1 MFLHL
6 VFLVALLNFGQS
18 QNQCVREIRLLKNDL
33 QVELR
38 DVVTDAI
45 TDSSVSREDVQ
56 ELVEDKATKEDVQA
70 LNHSVAAGNQLTMDT
85 LAANQNATIEGL
97 DQLVRDKATKED
109 FQSLKSGNQ
118 LMMDTLL
125 ASVANQ
131 NITRDELVGL
141 LSDKATNIC
150 QAVNSLNFSV
160 ATGNEHIMK
169 TLWQIKE
176 SQDGIINATT
186 LNSGF
191 EADQCVTRD
200 EVRDVIRTEVESVV
214 RTEVQSIVQ
223 REVQSI
229 VRAEMQSLTR
239 LVAEIQNN
247 TDRLLQQT
255 LTYTC
260 NGTPGWRRVTFIDMT
275 DTSYNCPPG
284 LNLTSYSK
292 RTCGRAHSHYRGCS
306 STTFSVGGSEYSRV
320 CGRIRGY
327 QVGSSLAFRGYNTNP
342 QSLNNLYVDGVS
354 LTHGPDDGRQH
365 IWTFAA
371 GLTEAKIPALETPQ
385 VCPCDDRST
394 SAPPPFVGEDYFCES
409 GLNRAWTRSFHGV
422 FFPDDPLWD
431 GEGCTSNSTCCQFN
445 NPPWFTNNLPNST
458 TDDIELRLCLVNQI
472 TYSDV
477 LLELI
482 ELYIQ

>member
-141 LSDKATNIC
+141 VSDKATNIC

-160 ATGNEHIMK
+160 ATGNEHIME
-169 TLWQIKE
+169 TLLQIIA
-176 SQDGIINATT
+176 SQNGIRNATT
-186 LNSGF
+186 LNSGPT
-191 EADQCVTRD
+191 ADQCVTRD
-200 EVRDVIRTEVESVV
+200 EVRDVIRTEVESVI
-214 RTEVQSIVQ
+214 RTEVQSIIQ
-223 REVQSI
+223 
-229 VRAEMQSLTR
+229 AEIQSLTR

-260 NGTPGWRRVTFIDMT
+260 NGTPGWRRVTFMNMT

-284 LNLTSYSK
+284 LKLTSYSK
-292 RTCGRAHSHYRGCS
+292 RTCGRAHTGRYGCS
-306 STTFSVGGSEYSRV
+306 STTFNVGGSEYSRV
-320 CGRIRGY
+320 CGRIKGY
-327 QVGSSLAFRGYNTNP
+327 QVGSTLSFNAYVQGS
-342 QSLNNLYVDGVS
+342 QSINSYYVDGVS
-354 LTHGPDDGRQH
+354 LTHGPDGGRQH

-371 GLTEAKIPALETPQ
+371 GLTEENYSSQPYL
-385 VCPCDDRST
+385 CPCDIST
-394 SAPPPFVGEDYFCES
+394 LDSPPFVSDNYFCES
-409 GLNRAWTRSFHGV
+409 GANRNWDGFHRE

-431 GEGCTSNSTCCQFN
+431 GEGCSSTSTCCQLN
-445 NPPWFTNNLPNST
+445 NPPWFTKNLPNPT
-458 TDDIELRLCLVNQI
+458 TDDIELRLCLDNRSP
-472 TYSDV
+472 YSDV
-477 LLELI
+477 PLQII